1 MKKAHDKRPKKLLDL
16 ARDIMRRKHYSLRTE
31 QIYIHWM
38 KRYIFFHRKRHPGD
52 MGVPEIEA
60 FLTHLAVQEKVS
72 ASTQNQAF
80 NAILFLYRRVLGV
93 SLQDENISAIR
104 AGRKKNMPVVLTR
117 DETTRLLSLMNG
129 MTQLM
134 ARLLYGSGLRVM
146 ECVRLRVHD
155 IDFGMGEVTVRD
167 GKGAKDR
174 LSILPESLVPDLRQQ
189 IERVRIMHQQDL
201 ISGFG
206 SVFMPHGL
214 ERKFQ
219 KAHKELG
226 WQFLFPAKKVAFDPR
241 TGMRRRHHLHASML
255 QRAVKEAAKQAGIVK
270 RVTPHTL
277 RHSFAT
283 HLLMDGSDIRTVQE
297 LLGHKDVSTTMIYTH
312 VLRLKG
318 IRPVR
323 SPLDV

>member
-134 ARLLYGSGLRVM
+134 ARLVYGSGLRVM
-146 ECVRLRVHD
+146 ECVRLRVQD